1 LFLKKSEFQPGAL
14 DANLIVNDVLRM
26 MGNDLIARGVRI
38 VTELGDHLPS
48 IRGDRV
54 QLQQVLINL
63 ITNAGD
69 AMSQQMQNPR
79 VLTLR
84 TSRANESV
92 QIAVLD
98 TGCGIPPG
106 REEKIFEPYHSTK
119 PQGLG
124 VGLSLSRSI
133 MLAHGGRLWAENRAT
148 GGAVFYVSIPEWSG
162 DGSLNVPMSHSAQES
177 ALPPGHVDLTSH
189 AGKPVAAVQRSDF
202 PAERAP

>member
-1 LFLKKSEFQPGAL
+1 
-14 DANLIVNDVLRM
+14 M
-26 MGNDLIARGVRI
+26 MISDLTARGVRF
-38 VTELGDHLPS
+38 VTEFGDLPS

-63 ITNAGD
+63 IVNAGD
-69 AMSQQMQNPR
+69 AMAERPQSLR

-84 TSRANESV
+84 TSRAEDYV
-92 QIAVLD
+92 QISVSD

-133 MLAHGGRLWAENRAT
+133 VVAHGGRLWAQNQSA
-148 GGAVFYVSIPEWSG
+148 GGAVFHVTIPQWRAKESMDASVSPATSDMALCGAG
-162 DGSLNVPMSHSAQES
+162 DGHQM
-177 ALPPGHVDLTSH
+177 GD
-189 AGKPVAAVQRSDF
+189 
-202 PAERAP
+202 